1 MIERGK
7 GKVMTMRSDGK
18 TIAIFSQKGGVG
30 KTTTAVNLGAAFVLE
45 GKRVLVIDADPQ
57 GSATAALGYRNNDE
71 IPVSLSTL
79 MERQV
84 NGEPIN
90 ADSAILTNS
99 EGIDLIPA
107 NIVLS
112 GMEMRLLS
120 AMSREIVLREC
131 LAEIKNRY
139 DYILID
145 CMPSLSMIPI
155 NALAAADSVLIPV
168 QPQYLSVKGMDQLLS
183 TVSKVKRQINP
194 DLSIEGIVL
203 TLTDMRTNLAR
214 QIKSAIHQ
222 QYTGRL
228 HIFGTE
234 IPVAIKAAEAS
245 ISGQSIFSYD
255 PSSKVADAYSGLA
268 KEVMNRDERIQYR
281 DADERTR

>member
-1 MIERGK
+1 MVTI
-7 GKVMTMRSDGK
+7 MRSDGK

-30 KTTTAVNLGAAFVLE
+30 KTTTAVNLGAAFALE
-45 GKRVLVIDADPQ
+45 GKRTLIIDADPQ
-57 GSATAALGYRNNDE
+57 GSATAMLGYRNSDD
-71 IPVSLSTL
+71 ISVSLSTL
-79 MERQV
+79 MERAI
-84 NGEPIN
+84 NGEGTN
-90 ADSAILTNS
+90 ADNAVLHNS

-107 NIVLS
+107 NIELS

-120 AMSREIVLREC
+120 AMSREVVLREC

-194 DLSIEGIVL
+194 ELSIEGIVL

-214 QIKSAIHQ
+214 QVKSAIHQ
-222 QYTGRL
+222 QYSGRL
-228 HIFGTE
+228 HIFGSE
-234 IPVAIKAAEAS
+234 IPVAVKAAEAS
-245 ISGQSIFSYD
+245 AAGKSIFAYD
-255 PSSKVADAYSGLA
+255 PGCKVASAYADLA
-268 KEVMNRDERIQYR
+268 KEVVSRGERIQLR
-281 DADERTR
+281 DADERIR